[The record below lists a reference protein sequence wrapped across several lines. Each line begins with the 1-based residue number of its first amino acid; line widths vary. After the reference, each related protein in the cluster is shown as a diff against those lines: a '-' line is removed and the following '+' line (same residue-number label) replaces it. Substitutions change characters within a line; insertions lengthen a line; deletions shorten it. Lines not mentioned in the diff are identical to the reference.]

1 MKRLVEFPMEDGST
15 ILVEVDEPG
24 MGGGTLRS
32 GRPGEMIE
40 RARVTYEEALGK
52 IQPAAVSIIA
62 RLREMPEPPSEIS
75 VELGIGLSAEAGAFL
90 ASASTQANLKLTLT
104 WSASRTAHPA
114 PQKLSSPDGGALPKN
129 EE

>member
-24 MGGGTLRS
+24 MGTGPLRG

-52 IQPAAVSIIA
+52 IQPAAISIIQ
-62 RLREMPEPPSEIS
+62 RMRQLPEPPSQIA

-90 ASASTQANLKLTLT
+90 ASASTQANLKVTLT
-104 WSASRTAHPA
+104 WADLKVLPA
-114 PQKLSSPDGGALPKN
+114 PQALPSPDDEALPTP
-129 EE
+129 EQ

>member
-24 MGGGTLRS
+24 TGTGPLRG

-40 RARVTYEEALGK
+40 RARVTYEEALDK
-52 IQPAAVSIIA
+52 IQPAAVSIIH
-62 RLREMPEPPSEIS
+62 RLREMPQPPSQVS

-90 ASASTQANLKLTLT
+90 ASASTQANLKVTLT
-104 WSASRTAHPA
+104 WSASSTAHTDVETPPSPA
-114 PQKLSSPDGGALPKN
+114 G
-129 EE
+129 E